1 MGIWCVAQETR
12 TGSLCQPRGVQW
24 GGRWEEG
31 LGGRG
36 YIYTYGCFM
45 LRFDQKHTKFC
56 KAVILQLK
64 NKFKKI
70 TKFFGKA
77 VNSV

>member
-1 MGIWCVAQETR
+1 MGIWCTAQETR

-36 YIYTYGCFM
+36 YIYIPM
-45 LRFDQKHTKFC
+45 
-56 KAVILQLK
+56 AVSCGGLTK
-64 NKFKKI
+64 NKQ
-70 TKFFGKA
+70 
-77 VNSV
+77 NSVNQLSFS